1 MKGGTIRRIANTFRG
16 LVGLPTKNQYK
27 DPVLRDERDRR
38 KKRSSGS
45 GGSHKVRRSIGSSAP
60 ACRPGTITYHDKLVR
75 HFGRRKADK
84 LGRMM
89 RLQPDLVV
97 TAEEFAAHPPWAFL
111 KERSGNGST
120 SISSE

>member
-16 LVGLPTKNQYK
+16 LVGLPTKNKYETPQLQ
-27 DPVLRDERDRR
+27 DPRDRA
-38 KKRSSGS
+38 KKRGS
-45 GGSHKVRRSIGSSAP
+45 GQRSSRRATRSIGSSAP

-97 TAEEFAAHPPWAFL
+97 TEQDFLDNPPWAFL